1 MIFVQILSIH
11 STPILSDADH
21 QLMEDNTN
29 DYHHHQQHHPH
40 QQFLSLIKSIFHE
53 STPEEQVDLL
63 NQLREYLNRMC
74 ILGHLGSTNAN
85 DCQQVLDILHQ
96 NYLNT
101 HPNDEFSDTS
111 NETHGIQK
119 RFFCNGF
126 IGCKSSSG

>member
-11 STPILSDADH
+11 STPILSDTNH

-29 DYHHHQQHHPH
+29 DYHQQQQQHPH
-40 QQFLSLIKSIFHE
+40 QQFLTLIKTILEE
-53 STPEEQVDLL
+53 STPHEQVDLL

-74 ILGHLGSTNAN
+74 IIGHLGSTHAN
-85 DCQQVLDILHQ
+85 DCQQVLDIIHQ
-96 NYLNT
+96 SYLNT
-101 HPNDEFSDTS
+101 HSNEEFTDTS